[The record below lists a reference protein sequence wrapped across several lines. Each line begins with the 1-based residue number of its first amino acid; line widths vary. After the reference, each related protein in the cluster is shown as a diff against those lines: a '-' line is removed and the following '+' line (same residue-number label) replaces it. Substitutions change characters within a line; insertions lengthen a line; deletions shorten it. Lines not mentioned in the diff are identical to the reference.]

1 MIDQRK
7 AKVAIEE
14 VRVRGAQL
22 IDKVREV
29 VEQGRARRVIVKKD
43 DRVIVEFPLT
53 IGVTGA
59 AAAVLFA
66 PMFAAIGAISALVT
80 NISVIIEK
88 ETETEVTDA
97 VVPRENGDV

>member
-1 MIDQRK
+1 MIDQKK

-22 IDKVREV
+22 IDKVREI
-29 VEQGRARRVIVKKD
+29 VEEGRARRLIVKKD

-80 NISVIIEK
+80 NISVIVEK
-88 ETETEVTDA
+88 ETDVTDA